1 MQSVSGERDLQASY
15 LNSLKEAAYVLAG
28 NSNSVM
34 SLTKTSQ
41 AELWQNVLDAKNEDF
56 FTNIEKM
63 DLTKPARSRIPVRIY
78 ARKKVFDSFTGWP
91 SIDYA
96 SKALRIDTDTDGE
109 RTPRQ
114 LFKEVLGSV
123 SEDDLEM
130 TLRVVAAGVEIGLD
144 DDISQVY
151 SHLKNADMWLY
162 LVIKPAPK

>member
-41 AELWQNVLDAKNEDF
+41 TELWQNVLDAKNEVF

-63 DLTKPARSRIPVRIY
+63 DLSKPARSRIPVRIY

-96 SKALRIDTDTDGE
+96 SKALKIDTDTDGE

-114 LFKEVLGSV
+114 LFKEALGGV
-123 SEDDLEM
+123 SKDDLET